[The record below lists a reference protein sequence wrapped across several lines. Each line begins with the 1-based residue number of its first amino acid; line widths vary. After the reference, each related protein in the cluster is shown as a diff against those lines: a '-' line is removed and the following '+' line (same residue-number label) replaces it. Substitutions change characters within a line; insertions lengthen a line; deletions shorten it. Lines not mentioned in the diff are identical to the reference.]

1 MIESIGYTGN
11 PFNSCKSWPSIV
23 MGSDIVVEFNFNF
36 IVLLIILKSSL
47 YINLPT
53 SSNFVELVI
62 SFIITSS
69 LKEDISI
76 LLFLS
81 I

>member
-1 MIESIGYTGN
+1 
-11 PFNSCKSWPSIV
+11 